1 MAMLISV
8 VVPVYNEE
16 QFLRPCLDAIF
27 RQQEPV
33 HEVIVVDNGSGDGSL
48 RVLDEY
54 AGRVTLLRES
64 RRGVQHA
71 RNLGLDA
78 ASGDVIGRIDADTR
92 LAPGWSR
99 AVRETFED
107 PVVQAATGPV
117 AYYDIAWAG
126 LIDGGDA
133 VFRWVWGR
141 GSLDWLLGA
150 NMAIRATAWRRVR
163 PSLCTDAE
171 VHEDIDLGIHLH
183 GEGSATVFAAGMRAG
198 TSARRIANRFR
209 DYRAYVL
216 MTERTYRR
224 HPGGPRP
231 HAYARAWLTGRIQL
245 LLFPSLRLVYA
256 LAQPR
261 PWATLRR
268 GGGRKNPML
277 PGR

>member
-1 MAMLISV
+1 VLISV

-16 QFLRPCLDAIF
+16 QFIGPCLDAVLG
-27 RQQEPV
+27 QDEPV
-33 HEVIVVDNGSGDGSL
+33 HEVIVVDNGSGDGTR

-54 AGRVTLLRES
+54 TDRVTLLHEP

-71 RNLGLDA
+71 RNRGLDA

-107 PVVQAATGPV
+107 PRVQAATGPV
-117 AYYDIAWAG
+117 RYYDVALAR

-133 VFRWVWGR
+133 LFRRVWSG
-141 GSLDWLLGA
+141 GPLDWLLGA
-150 NMAIRATAWRRVR
+150 NMAIRASAWRRVR
-163 PSLCTDAE
+163 PGLCADAG

-183 GEGSATVFAAGMRAG
+183 GEGSATVFATGMRAG
-198 TSARRIANRFR
+198 TSARRIANRFV

-216 MTERTYRR
+216 MTEQTYRR
-224 HPGGPRP
+224 HPGRPRP
-231 HAYARAWLTGRIQL
+231 HAYARAWLTGRVQL
-245 LLFPSLRLVYA
+245 LLFPSLRLAYA

-261 PWATLRR
+261 PWASLR

-277 PGR
+277 PGH

>member
-1 MAMLISV
+1 MLISV

-16 QFLRPCLDAIF
+16 QFIRPCLDAVF
-27 RQQEPV
+27 GQDEPV
-33 HEVIVVDNGSGDGSL
+33 HEVIVVDNGSGDGTL
-48 RVLDEY
+48 RVLDDY
-54 AGRVTLLRES
+54 ADRVTLLHES

-71 RNLGLDA
+71 RNRGLDA

-99 AVRETFED
+99 GVRETFED

-117 AYYDIAWAG
+117 GYYDVALAR

-133 VFRWVWGR
+133 LFRRVWGGGR
-141 GSLDWLLGA
+141 LDWLLGA
-150 NMAIRATAWRRVR
+150 NMAIRGSAWRRVR
-163 PSLCTDAE
+163 PALCTDAG

-183 GEGSATVFAAGMRAG
+183 GEGSAAVFAAGMRAG
-198 TSARRIANRFR
+198 TSARRIANRFG

-216 MTERTYRR
+216 MTEQTYRR
-224 HPGGPRP
+224 HPGRPRR
-231 HAYARAWLTGRIQL
+231 HAYARAWLTGRVQL

-261 PWATLRR
+261 RWATLRG